1 MFCELSPTRSVS
13 SFFSRFFLIPVASM
27 FVMRFVEL
35 LGAVGAIEFM
45 ALAGNA

>member
-1 MFCELSPTRSVS
+1 MFSELSPTRSVS
-13 SFFSRFFLIPVASM
+13 GFFCGFFMIALASM

-35 LGAVGAIEFM
+35 LGAVRSIEFM